1 MIEGDARLALVRA
14 ENHRS
19 RDDERLAS
27 LRQLGIATNSLAVL
41 DDYLSNSSENWYSS
55 QAFPPPYSLLGRD
68 EGPPSDDE
76 LAPLGGESTGFELI
90 TQVYEPADQ
99 VRRMEVAFALAKNLR
114 NARIRKV
121 HVLAENGRDGR
132 FASTVAALVG
142 ATHVHVQILGRRL
155 RFSDAEG
162 YAAAS
167 LPRRAVILSNADVF
181 FDEDSLRRLG
191 DARTLDLD
199 RRVLALLRW
208 EWTCG
213 FDVEGMDLKTLV
225 AAAAATD
232 AIEERCLRL
241 RARADSQDAWIFRAP
256 VPPLAT
262 FDTELGRAKC
272 DNRVAFVLGAAGYDV
287 ANPAFALRPRHVQR
301 VFFVANG
308 TASPPKTARSY
319 TSPDE
324 ARGATRYVP
333 LADQWVF

>member
-1 MIEGDARLALVRA
+1 MQATMKDWRPSASWASPRT
-14 ENHRS
+14 RS
-19 RDDERLAS
+19 R
-27 LRQLGIATNSLAVL
+27 
-41 DDYLSNSSENWYSS
+41 SSTTTCLT
-55 QAFPPPYSLLGRD
+55 QARTGTRPRRSRRPTACWGRD
-68 EGPPSDDE
+68 EGPPSDEE
-76 LAPLGGESTGFELI
+76 LAPLGGEATGFELI

-114 NARIRKV
+114 NTRIRKV

-132 FASTVAALVG
+132 FASTIAALVG
-142 ATHVHVQILGRRL
+142 ATHLHVQILGRRL

-225 AAAAATD
+225 AACVE
-232 AIEERCLRL
+232 INRCVGAL
-241 RARADSQDAWIFRAP
+241 AP
-256 VPPLAT
+256 SSG
-262 FDTELGRAKC
+262 E
-272 DNRVAFVLGAAGYDV
+272 NRH
-287 ANPAFALRPRHVQR
+287 RHAVEQ
-301 VFFVANG
+301 V
-308 TASPPKTARSY
+308 S
-319 TSPDE
+319 
-324 ARGATRYVP
+324 
-333 LADQWVF
+333 

>member
-1 MIEGDARLALVRA
+1 MTNWRRWAERRRA
-14 ENHRS
+14 
-19 RDDERLAS
+19 
-27 LRQLGIATNSLAVL
+27 
-41 DDYLSNSSENWYSS
+41 SSSS
-55 QAFPPPYSLLGRD
+55 
-68 EGPPSDDE
+68 
-76 LAPLGGESTGFELI
+76 
-90 TQVYEPADQ
+90 QVYEPADQ

-114 NARIRKV
+114 NTRIRKV

-181 FDEDSLRRLG
+181 FDEASLRRLG

-225 AAAAATD
+225 AA
-232 AIEERCLRL
+232 CV
-241 RARADSQDAWIFRAP
+241 DSASGSSR
-256 VPPLAT
+256 
-262 FDTELGRAKC
+262 R
-272 DNRVAFVLGAAGYDV
+272 RVDGVEVEGAV
-287 ANPAFALRPRHVQR
+287 EF
-301 VFFVANG
+301 
-308 TASPPKTARSY
+308 
-319 TSPDE
+319 
-324 ARGATRYVP
+324 
-333 LADQWVF
+333 

>member
-1 MIEGDARLALVRA
+1 VIEGDALLALVRA
-14 ENHRS
+14 ENHRAS
-19 RDDERLAS
+19 DDERLAS

-41 DDYLSNSSENWYSS
+41 DDYLRNASENWYSS

-68 EGPPSDDE
+68 EGPPSDEE
-76 LAPLGGESTGFELI
+76 LAPLGGEATGFELI

-142 ATHVHVQILGRRL
+142 ATHLHVQILGRRL

-181 FDEDSLRRLG
+181 FDEASLRRLG

-225 AAAAATD
+225 AARVE
-232 AIEERCLRL
+232 INRC
-241 RARADSQDAWIFRAP
+241 
-256 VPPLAT
+256 V
-262 FDTELGRAKC
+262 GRTPSLSHFSAMTPSC
-272 DNRVAFVLGAAGYDV
+272 W
-287 ANPAFALRPRHVQR
+287 PQTP
-301 VFFVANG
+301 
-308 TASPPKTARSY
+308 
-319 TSPDE
+319 
-324 ARGATRYVP
+324 
-333 LADQWVF
+333 